1 MCRTQHCRLFTTLVL
16 IWVVAPIAAWAQTS
30 GKIEGTVANPS
41 VAPFPRVMVSVK
53 SLATGETRTVLTN
66 QQGAFSAPELSPRSL

>member
-1 MCRTQHCRLFTTLVL
+1 
-16 IWVVAPIAAWAQTS
+16 
-30 GKIEGTVANPS
+30 
-41 VAPFPRVMVSVK
+41 MVSVK